1 MNSKSI
7 ITFNK
12 LFLGVFVLFSLNVNS
27 ELKIE
32 NSLEIPSVPISKSIS
47 AIVRVVCFE
56 TNTYVLASNSHGS
69 DMELVSASSCESN
82 EVLEYSFIFGES
94 LGSNSSGIMRE
105 IVLNEEK
112 FVVYS
117 PKGKSPIIL
126 GVK

>member
-12 LFLGVFVLFSLNVNS
+12 LVLGVFVLFSLNVNS

-56 TNTYVLASNSHGS
+56 KNNYV
-69 DMELVSASSCESN
+69 
-82 EVLEYSFIFGES
+82 F
-94 LGSNSSGIMRE
+94 
-105 IVLNEEK
+105 
-112 FVVYS
+112 
-117 PKGKSPIIL
+117 
-126 GVK
+126 